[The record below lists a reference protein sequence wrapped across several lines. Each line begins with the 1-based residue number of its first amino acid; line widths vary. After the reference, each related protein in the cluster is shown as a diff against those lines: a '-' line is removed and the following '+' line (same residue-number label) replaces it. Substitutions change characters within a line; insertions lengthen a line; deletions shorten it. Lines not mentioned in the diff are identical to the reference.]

1 MDRSRWFRV
10 ALVLISLS
18 AVVYLVTALGRLW
31 SFMGDL
37 ILILFF
43 SWLAG
48 SLLLHFVNI
57 LMNIPHMRRPL
68 AILLVYLT
76 LVVMI
81 VGFAFLVV
89 PATADQIAELAVIV
103 PGYVERIP
111 NLLARVDSFLVN
123 IGVQIDL
130 VNRYQLSSFDS
141 VIAQATNYVTENA
154 ASIAQV
160 AASTLF
166 AIGMVIILSFYIVID
181 GGRRLNEALTVLPPA
196 WEREVHMVLHTFDS
210 TFHGYMRGL
219 LIVSLIYGVGTATVM
234 LSTGLPLA
242 LPVAIAS
249 SLLLVV
255 PFVGDWL
262 ALALPLLVA
271 GLSGDFFTFIVVLA
285 VLLFIQQVM
294 LNLLTP
300 RILGQAV
307 RMPAMLVI
315 ISVVMGARLAGIWGA
330 MLGVPAAA
338 VLYSLAVTYGTRIR
352 ERRLAR
358 EAEEAET
365 VTEETQAEV
374 TPSPETAL
382 ATEVVAVEGPEPAET
397 PITPT
402 TEPPDGYTLREGSVE
417 PAPGS

>member
-18 AVVYLVTALGRLW
+18 AVVYLVTALARLW

-48 SLLLHFVNI
+48 SLLLYFVNI
-57 LMNIPHMRRPL
+57 LTGIPHMRRPL
-68 AILLVYLT
+68 AIFLVYLT
-76 LVVMI
+76 LVLMVA
-81 VGFAFLVV
+81 GFAFLVI

-111 NLLARVDSFLVN
+111 YTLARVDSFLVN
-123 IGVQIDL
+123 IGIQVDL

-141 VIAQATNYVTENA
+141 VIAQATNYATENA

-166 AIGMVIILSFYIVID
+166 AIGMVIVLSFYIVID

-196 WEREVHMVLHTFDS
+196 WEREVHLVLRTFDA

-242 LPVAIAS
+242 LPVAIVS
-249 SLLLVV
+249 SILLLV
-255 PFVGDWL
+255 PFIGDWL

-352 ERRLAR
+352 EQRLAR
-358 EAEEAET
+358 EQAEEAAQEA
-365 VTEETQAEV
+365 QAAAI
-374 TPSPETAL
+374 PSPETAQ
-382 ATEVVAVEGPEPAET
+382 AASSTAASEKPEPAET
-397 PITPT
+397 PLAPT
-402 TEPPDGYTLREGSVE
+402 TEPPGGYARRGGSAE
-417 PAPGS
+417 PSSDS

>member
-18 AVVYLVTALGRLW
+18 AVVYLMTALGRLW

-76 LVVMI
+76 LI
-81 VGFAFLVV
+81 VLIAGFAFLVI
-89 PATADQIAELAVIV
+89 PATADQVAELADIV

-141 VIAQATNYVTENA
+141 VVAQATNYVTENA
-154 ASIAQV
+154 APIAQV

-166 AIGMVIILSFYIVID
+166 AIGMVIVLSFYIVID
-181 GGRRLNEALTVLPPA
+181 GGRRLNEALTVLPPT

-242 LPVAIAS
+242 LPVALIS
-249 SLLLVV
+249 SILLVV

-352 ERRLAR
+352 ARRLAR
-358 EAEEAET
+358 EAEEAEAA
-365 VTEETQAEV
+365 TEETQATV
-374 TPSPETAL
+374 APSP
-382 ATEVVAVEGPEPAET
+382 
-397 PITPT
+397 
-402 TEPPDGYTLREGSVE
+402 
-417 PAPGS
+417 